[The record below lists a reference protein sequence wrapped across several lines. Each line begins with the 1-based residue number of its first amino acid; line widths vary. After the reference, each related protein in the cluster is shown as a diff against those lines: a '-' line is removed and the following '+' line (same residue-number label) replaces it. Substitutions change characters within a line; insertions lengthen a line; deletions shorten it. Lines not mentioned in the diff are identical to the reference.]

1 MGKIFKIFIF
11 LLIIS
16 TVLLLG
22 ILSTNGIQTGK
33 FNNLISQRINNS
45 NYNVKI
51 KLNDIKFKLD
61 IKELSLFLDT
71 KNPNII
77 YRNTLVP
84 TNNLK
89 VYIDFLSIFKK
100 DTKIKKMI
108 FVLDQIDVKSLNK
121 LSSSFK
127 PSNFKSFI
135 NNKVKAGVIY
145 AEVEFFFNNENSLEN
160 FITKGKVTNFKAEIV
175 KNLNLKNA
183 KFSFFAD
190 KTDLLIKDF
199 NGVTSFFQINEGD
212 LKVKLSPKILL
223 EANFN
228 SNIKYKKKK
237 DKLPFS
243 LEKENFS
250 EYLTEFDASLS
261 NHIKINLDETYK
273 VKDFNYR
280 NNGSII
286 NATFEDKDL
295 IDIKILKEKIN
306 VLSLTNSEINSD
318 FSSKKK
324 YFKISGKYSLNKN
337 NYLPYNLENTF
348 ENQSVNFKINGDFDR
363 DLNLEII
370 NYRKTKDKNAN
381 ISLDLN
387 KKKNVIKINKFNYN
401 EDKNSLFLKNL
412 KIKDNH
418 FSSLEKIKVITY
430 EKGIKN
436 NDFSIFYDK
445 KIKIEG
451 KQYDARN
458 LPKYFNE
465 KSEKNIF
472 SKINKKIEID
482 LSNIIAPLSEK
493 IKDFKLIGKIDRG
506 KFSKI
511 SSKGDFD
518 SNSFLDV
525 KMRNDEINKKKHL
538 EIYSDKTN
546 PFLTEYSF
554 FEGLTGGKLLFTSII
569 FNDETYEANLRIEDF
584 KVKNAPGVVKLLSLA
599 DLGGL
604 ADLAEGE
611 GISFDILEINMKKT
625 KDILKINEI
634 SALGPSI
641 SVLMEGYQTKHVTS
655 LRGTLVPAK
664 TLNKLISKI
673 PVIGD
678 IVIPKE
684 VGEGLFGIS
693 FKLKGPPGNIRTSI
707 NPIRT
712 ITPRFIQKIVD
723 KNKKVK

>member
-1 MGKIFKIFIF
+1 MRKILKILIL

-16 TVLLLG
+16 LGLLLG
-22 ILSTNGIQTGK
+22 ILSTIGIQTGK
-33 FNNLISQRINNS
+33 FNNLISQRINDS
-45 NYNVKI
+45 NYNVKT

-61 IKELSLFLDT
+61 LKELSLFLET
-71 KNPNII
+71 NNPGIV
-77 YRNTLVP
+77 YKTTLIP

-89 VYIDFLSIFKK
+89 VYIDFLSIFKN
-100 DTKIKKMI
+100 DAKIKKMI
-108 FVLDQIDVKSLNK
+108 FVLDQINIESLK
-121 LSSSFK
+121 KISSSFK
-127 PSNFKSFI
+127 PSNFNSFI
-135 NNKVKAGVIY
+135 NNKVKTGVIY
-145 AEVEFFFNNENSLEN
+145 AEVEFFFNKKNSLDN
-160 FITKGKVTNFKAEIV
+160 FITKGKVTNFKTEVI
-175 KNLNLKNA
+175 KNLNLENVN
-183 KFSFFAD
+183 FSFFAD

-199 NGVTSFFQINEGD
+199 SGVSSFFQIEEGD
-212 LKVKLSPKILL
+212 LRVKLSPKISL

-228 SNIKYKKKK
+228 SNIKYMKQK
-237 DKLPFS
+237 DKFPFS
-243 LEKENFS
+243 FVEDNFS
-250 EYLTEFDASLS
+250 EYLTEFDANLS

-280 NNGSII
+280 NNGNII
-286 NATFEDKDL
+286 NATFEDKNL
-295 IDIKILKEKIN
+295 IDTKIFKEKIN
-306 VLSLTNSEINSD
+306 VLSLTNSKINSD

-337 NYLPYNLENTF
+337 NSLVYDLENTF
-348 ENQSVNFKINGDFDR
+348 ENQSSNLKINGYFDR

-370 NYRKTKDKNAN
+370 NYRKTKGKNAD
-381 ISLDLN
+381 ISLNLD
-387 KKKNVIKINKFNYN
+387 KKKNVIKINQFNYK
-401 EDKNSLFLKNL
+401 EGKNILSLKNL
-412 KIKDNH
+412 KIKDNN
-418 FSSLEKIKVITY
+418 FSSFEKIKVVTY
-430 EKGIKN
+430 EKGVKN
-436 NDFSIFYDK
+436 NDFSIFLDK

-451 KQYDARN
+451 NQYDARN
-458 LPKYFNE
+458 LLKYFNE
-465 KSEKNIF
+465 KSEKNMF

-482 LSNIIAPLSEK
+482 LSNIIIPLSEQ
-493 IKDFKLIGKIDRG
+493 IKDFKLIGKIDKG

-511 SSKGDFD
+511 SSKGDFGY
-518 SNSFLDV
+518 NNFLDV
-525 KMRNDEINKKKHL
+525 KMRNDEINEKKYL
-538 EIYSDKTN
+538 EIYSDKTK

-554 FEGLTGGKLLFTSII
+554 FEGLTGGKLLFTSTI
-569 FNDETYEANLRIEDF
+569 FTDETYEANLRIEDF
-584 KVKNAPGVVKLLSLA
+584 KVKNAPGMVKLLSLA

-611 GISFDILEINMKKT
+611 GISFDTLEINMKKT
-625 KDILKINEI
+625 NDILKINEI
-634 SALGPSI
+634 LALGPSI
-641 SVLMEGYQTKHVTS
+641 SVLMEGYQDKQVTS

-693 FKLKGPPGNIRTSI
+693 FKLKGPPGKVKTSI

>member
-1 MGKIFKIFIF
+1 MRKILKILIL

-16 TVLLLG
+16 LGLLLG
-22 ILSTNGIQTGK
+22 ILSTIGIQTGK
-33 FNNLISQRINNS
+33 FNNLISQRINDS
-45 NYNVKI
+45 NYNVKT

-61 IKELSLFLDT
+61 LKELSLFLETNSPDIVYKT
-71 KNPNII
+71 
-77 YRNTLVP
+77 TLIP

-89 VYIDFLSIFKK
+89 VYIDFLSIFKNGA
-100 DTKIKKMI
+100 KIKKMI
-108 FVLDQIDVKSLNK
+108 FVLDKINIESLK
-121 LSSSFK
+121 KISSSFK
-127 PSNFKSFI
+127 PSNFNSFI
-135 NNKVKAGVIY
+135 NNKVKTGVIY
-145 AEVEFFFNNENSLEN
+145 AEVEFFFNKKNSIDN
-160 FITKGKVTNFKAEIV
+160 FITKGKVTNFKTEVI
-175 KNLNLKNA
+175 KNLNLENVN
-183 KFSFFAD
+183 FSFFAD

-199 NGVTSFFQINEGD
+199 NGVSSFFQIEEGD
-212 LKVKLSPKILL
+212 LKVKLSPKISL

-228 SNIKYKKKK
+228 SNIKYMKQK
-237 DKLPFS
+237 DKFPFS
-243 LEKENFS
+243 FVEDNFS
-250 EYLTEFDASLS
+250 EYLTEFDANLS

-280 NNGSII
+280 NNGNII
-286 NATFEDKDL
+286 NATFEDKNL
-295 IDIKILKEKIN
+295 IDTKIFKEKIN
-306 VLSLTNSEINSD
+306 VLSLTNSKMNSD

-337 NYLPYNLENTF
+337 NSLVYDLENTF
-348 ENQSVNFKINGDFDR
+348 ENQSSNLKINGYFDR

-370 NYRKTKDKNAN
+370 NYRKTKGKNAD
-381 ISLDLN
+381 ISLNLD
-387 KKKNVIKINKFNYN
+387 KKKNVIKINQFNYK
-401 EDKNSLFLKNL
+401 EGKNILSLKNL
-412 KIKDNH
+412 KIKDNN
-418 FSSLEKIKVITY
+418 FSSFEKIKVVTY

-436 NDFSIFYDK
+436 NDFSIFLDK

-451 KQYDARN
+451 NQYDARN
-458 LPKYFNE
+458 LLKYFNE
-465 KSEKNIF
+465 KSEKNMF

-482 LSNIIAPLSEK
+482 LSNIIIPLSEQ
-493 IKDFKLIGKIDRG
+493 IKDFKLIGKIDKG

-511 SSKGDFD
+511 SSKGDFGY
-518 SNSFLDV
+518 NNFLDV
-525 KMRNDEINKKKHL
+525 KMRNDEINEKKYL
-538 EIYSDKTN
+538 EIYSDKTK

-554 FEGLTGGKLLFTSII
+554 FEGLTGGKLLFTSTI
-569 FNDETYEANLRIEDF
+569 FTDETYEANLRIEDF
-584 KVKNAPGVVKLLSLA
+584 KVKNAPGMVKLLSLA

-611 GISFDILEINMKKT
+611 GISFDTLEINMKKT
-625 KDILKINEI
+625 NDILKINEI
-634 SALGPSI
+634 LALGPSI
-641 SVLMEGYQTKHVTS
+641 SVLMEGYQDKQVTS

-693 FKLKGPPGNIRTSI
+693 FKLKGPPGKIKTSI

>member
-1 MGKIFKIFIF
+1 MRKTLKIFILF
-11 LLIIS
+11 LFIS
-16 TVLLLG
+16 IFLLLG
-22 ILSTNGIQTGK
+22 ILSTNGIQTEK
-33 FNNLISQRINNS
+33 FNNLIYQRINDS
-45 NYNVKI
+45 NYNVKTR
-51 KLNDIKFKLD
+51 LNDIKFKLD
-61 IKELSLFLDT
+61 IKELSLFLET
-71 KNPNII
+71 KNPVII
-77 YRNTLVP
+77 YRNTLIP
-84 TNNLK
+84 TSNLK
-89 VYIDFLSIFKK
+89 VYIDFLSILKN
-100 DTKIKKMI
+100 DTKIKKII
-108 FVLDQIDVKSLNK
+108 FVLDQINIESLKK
-121 LSSSFK
+121 LSSNFK

-145 AEVEFFFNNENSLEN
+145 AEVEFFFNEKNSIDN
-160 FITKGKVTNFKAEIV
+160 FITKGKVTNFKTEIV
-175 KNLNLKNA
+175 KNLNLENT

-199 NGVTSFFQINEGD
+199 NGVSSFFKINEGD
-212 LKVKLSPKILL
+212 LKVKLSPKISL

-228 SNIKYKKKK
+228 SNIKYRKQRDKFPFSFKK
-237 DKLPFS
+237 D
-243 LEKENFS
+243 NFS
-250 EYLTEFDASLS
+250 EYLTEFDANLS

-280 NNGSII
+280 NNGNIK
-286 NATFEDKDL
+286 NASFEHKNL
-295 IDIKILKEKIN
+295 IDIKIFKEKIN
-306 VLSLTNSEINSD
+306 ILSLINSEINSD

-324 YFKISGKYSLNKN
+324 YIKISGKYSLNKS
-337 NYLPYNLENTF
+337 NYLLYDLENTF
-348 ENQSVNFKINGDFDR
+348 ENQSLNLKINGDFDR
-363 DLNLEII
+363 ALNLEII
-370 NYRKTKDKNAN
+370 NYKKTKDKNAN
-381 ISLDLN
+381 ISLNLD
-387 KKKNVIKINKFNYN
+387 KKKNAIKINEFNYK
-401 EDKNSLFLKNL
+401 EGKNFLSLKNL
-412 KIKDNH
+412 KIKDNN
-418 FSSLEKIKVITY
+418 FSSFQKIKVVTY

-445 KIKIEG
+445 KINIKG
-451 KQYDARN
+451 NQYDASN
-458 LPKYFNE
+458 LLKYFNG
-465 KSEKNIF
+465 KSEKNMF

-482 LSNIIAPLSEK
+482 LSNIIVPLSEK
-493 IKDFKLIGKIDRG
+493 IKDFKLIGEIDRG

-511 SSKGDFD
+511 SSKGNFGN
-518 SNSFLDV
+518 NSFLDL
-525 KMRNDEINKKKHL
+525 KMRNDEVNKKKFL
-538 EIYSDKTN
+538 EIYSDKTK

-569 FNDETYEANLRIEDF
+569 FSDETYEANLKIEEF
-584 KVKNAPGVVKLLSLA
+584 KVKNAPGMVKLLSLA

-611 GISFDILEINMKKT
+611 GISFDILEINMKKN
-625 KDILKINEI
+625 KDLLTINEI
-634 SALGPSI
+634 LALGPSI
-641 SVLMEGYQTKHVTS
+641 SVLMDGYQDKQVTS

-693 FKLKGPPGNIRTSI
+693 FKLKGPPGKIKTSI

>member
-1 MGKIFKIFIF
+1 MRKTLKIFILF
-11 LLIIS
+11 LFIS
-16 TVLLLG
+16 IFILLG
-22 ILSTNGIQTGK
+22 ILSTNGIQTEK
-33 FNNLISQRINNS
+33 FNNLIYQRINDS
-45 NYNVKI
+45 NYNVKTR
-51 KLNDIKFKLD
+51 LNDIKFKLD
-61 IKELSLFLDT
+61 IKELSLFLET
-71 KNPNII
+71 KNPVII
-77 YRNTLVP
+77 YRNTLIP
-84 TNNLK
+84 TSNLK
-89 VYIDFLSIFKK
+89 VYIDFLSILKN
-100 DTKIKKMI
+100 DTKIKKII
-108 FVLDQIDVKSLNK
+108 FVLDQINIESFKK

-145 AEVEFFFNNENSLEN
+145 AEVEFFFNEKNSIDN
-160 FITKGKVTNFKAEIV
+160 FITKGKVTNFKTEIV
-175 KNLNLKNA
+175 KNLNLENT

-199 NGVTSFFQINEGD
+199 NGVSSFFKINEGD
-212 LKVKLSPKILL
+212 LKVKLSPKISL

-228 SNIKYKKKK
+228 SNIKYMKQRDKFPFSFKK
-237 DKLPFS
+237 D
-243 LEKENFS
+243 NFS
-250 EYLTEFDASLS
+250 EYLTEFDANLS

-280 NNGSII
+280 NNGNIK
-286 NATFEDKDL
+286 NASFEHKNL
-295 IDIKILKEKIN
+295 IDIKIFKEKIN
-306 VLSLTNSEINSD
+306 ILSLINSEINSD

-324 YFKISGKYSLNKN
+324 YIKISGKYSLNKS
-337 NYLPYNLENTF
+337 NYLLYDLENTF
-348 ENQSVNFKINGDFDR
+348 ENQSLNLKINGDFDR
-363 DLNLEII
+363 ALNLEII
-370 NYRKTKDKNAN
+370 NYKKTKDKNAN
-381 ISLDLN
+381 ISLNLD
-387 KKKNVIKINKFNYN
+387 KKKNAIKINEFNYK
-401 EDKNSLFLKNL
+401 EGKNFLSLKNL
-412 KIKDNH
+412 KIKDNN
-418 FSSLEKIKVITY
+418 FSSFQKIKVVTY

-445 KIKIEG
+445 KINIKG
-451 KQYDARN
+451 NQYDASN
-458 LPKYFNE
+458 LLKYFNG
-465 KSEKNIF
+465 KSEKNMF

-482 LSNIIAPLSEK
+482 LSNIIVPLSEK
-493 IKDFKLIGKIDRG
+493 IKDFKLIGEIDRG

-511 SSKGDFD
+511 SSKGNFGN
-518 SNSFLDV
+518 NSFLDL
-525 KMRNDEINKKKHL
+525 KMRNDEVNKKKFL
-538 EIYSDKTN
+538 EIYSDKTK

-569 FNDETYEANLRIEDF
+569 FSDETYEANLKIEEF
-584 KVKNAPGVVKLLSLA
+584 KVKNAPGMVKLLSLA

-611 GISFDILEINMKKT
+611 GISFDILEINMKKN
-625 KDILKINEI
+625 KDLLTINEI
-634 SALGPSI
+634 LALGPSI
-641 SVLMEGYQTKHVTS
+641 SVLMDGYQDKQVTS

-693 FKLKGPPGNIRTSI
+693 FKLKGPPGKIKTSI

>member
-1 MGKIFKIFIF
+1 MRKILKIFIL

-16 TVLLLG
+16 LGLLLG
-22 ILSTNGIQTGK
+22 ILSTIGIQTGK
-33 FNNLISQRINNS
+33 FNNLISQRINDS
-45 NYNVKI
+45 NYNVKT

-61 IKELSLFLDT
+61 LKELSLFLETNSPDIVYKT
-71 KNPNII
+71 
-77 YRNTLVP
+77 TLIP

-89 VYIDFLSIFKK
+89 VYIDFLSIFKNGA
-100 DTKIKKMI
+100 KIKKMI
-108 FVLDQIDVKSLNK
+108 FVLDKINIESLK
-121 LSSSFK
+121 KISSSFK
-127 PSNFKSFI
+127 PSNFNSFI
-135 NNKVKAGVIY
+135 NNKVKTGVIY
-145 AEVEFFFNNENSLEN
+145 AEVEFFFNKKNSIDN
-160 FITKGKVTNFKAEIV
+160 FITKGKVTNFKTEVI
-175 KNLNLKNA
+175 KNLNLENVN
-183 KFSFFAD
+183 FSFFAD

-199 NGVTSFFQINEGD
+199 NGVSSFFQIEEGD
-212 LKVKLSPKILL
+212 LKVKLSPKISL

-228 SNIKYKKKK
+228 SNIKYMKQK
-237 DKLPFS
+237 DKFPFS
-243 LEKENFS
+243 FVEDNFS
-250 EYLTEFDASLS
+250 EYLTEFDANLS

-280 NNGSII
+280 NNGNII
-286 NATFEDKDL
+286 NATFEDKNL
-295 IDIKILKEKIN
+295 IDTKIFKEKIN
-306 VLSLTNSEINSD
+306 VLSLTNSKMNSD

-337 NYLPYNLENTF
+337 NSLVYDLENTF
-348 ENQSVNFKINGDFDR
+348 ENQSSNLKINGYFDR

-370 NYRKTKDKNAN
+370 NYRKTKGKNAD
-381 ISLDLN
+381 ISLNLD
-387 KKKNVIKINKFNYN
+387 KKKNVIKINQFNYK
-401 EDKNSLFLKNL
+401 EGKNILSLKNL
-412 KIKDNH
+412 KIKDNN
-418 FSSLEKIKVITY
+418 FSSFEKIKVVTY

-436 NDFSIFYDK
+436 NDFSIFLDK

-451 KQYDARN
+451 NQYDARN
-458 LPKYFNE
+458 LLKYFNE
-465 KSEKNIF
+465 KSEKNMF

-482 LSNIIAPLSEK
+482 LSNIIIPLSEQ
-493 IKDFKLIGKIDRG
+493 IKDFKLIGKIDKG

-511 SSKGDFD
+511 SSKGDFGY
-518 SNSFLDV
+518 NNFLDV
-525 KMRNDEINKKKHL
+525 KMRNDEINEKKYL
-538 EIYSDKTN
+538 EIYSDKTK

-554 FEGLTGGKLLFTSII
+554 FEGLTGGKLLFTSTI
-569 FNDETYEANLRIEDF
+569 FTDETYEANLRIEDF
-584 KVKNAPGVVKLLSLA
+584 KVKNAPGMVKLLSLA

-611 GISFDILEINMKKT
+611 GISFDTLEINMKKT
-625 KDILKINEI
+625 NDILKINEI
-634 SALGPSI
+634 LALGPSI
-641 SVLMEGYQTKHVTS
+641 SVLMEGYQDKQVTS

-693 FKLKGPPGNIRTSI
+693 FKLKGPPGKIKTSI

>member
-1 MGKIFKIFIF
+1 MGKILKIFMF
-11 LLIIS
+11 LLIMSII
-16 TVLLLG
+16 LLLG

-33 FNNLISQRINNS
+33 FNNLISQRINDS
-45 NYNVKI
+45 NYNVKT

-61 IKELSLFLDT
+61 IKEFSLFLET
-71 KNPNII
+71 KKPNIV
-77 YRNTLVP
+77 YRNTLIP

-89 VYIDFLSIFKK
+89 VYIDFLSIFKN
-100 DTKIKKMI
+100 DTKIKRMI
-108 FVLDQIDVKSLNK
+108 FVLDKIDIKSLK
-121 LSSSFK
+121 RLSSSFK
-127 PSNFKSFI
+127 PSNLKSFI
-135 NNKVKAGVIY
+135 NNKAKAGVIY
-145 AEVEFFFNNENSLEN
+145 AEVEFFFSKKNTIDN
-160 FITKGKVTNFKAEIV
+160 FITKGKVTNFKTEIV
-175 KNLNLKNA
+175 KNLNLENA

-199 NGVTSFFQINEGD
+199 NGDSSFFQIKEGD
-212 LKVKLSPKILL
+212 LKLKLSPKIFL
-223 EANFN
+223 EANFE
-228 SNIKYKKKK
+228 SKIKYNKKKNK
-237 DKLPFS
+237 IPFS
-243 LEKENFS
+243 LEKDNLS
-250 EYLTEFDASLS
+250 KYLTEFDANLS
-261 NHIKINLDETYK
+261 NHIKINLDKTYK
-273 VKDFNYR
+273 VKTFNYR
-280 NNGSII
+280 NNGNIT
-286 NATFEDKDL
+286 NATFEDKNL
-295 IDIKILKEKIN
+295 IDIKILKEKVN

-324 YFKISGKYSLNKN
+324 YIKISGKYSLNKN
-337 NYLPYNLENTF
+337 NYLPYDLENTF
-348 ENQSVNFKINGDFDR
+348 KNQSVNFKINGDFDS

-370 NYRKTKDKNAN
+370 NYVKTKNKNAN
-381 ISLDLN
+381 ISLELN

-401 EDKNSLFLKNL
+401 EDKNSLSLKNL
-412 KIKDNH
+412 TMKDNH
-418 FSSLEKIKVITY
+418 FSSLEKIKVVTY

-436 NDFSIFYDK
+436 NDFSIFYDE
-445 KIKIEG
+445 KIIITGE
-451 KQYDARN
+451 QYDARN

-465 KSEKNIF
+465 KSKNNMF

-518 SNSFLDV
+518 TNSFLDV
-525 KMRNDEINKKKHL
+525 KMRNDEINKKKYL
-538 EIYSDKTN
+538 EIYSDKTK

-569 FNDETYEANLRIEDF
+569 FNDEKYEANLRIEDF
-584 KVKNAPGVVKLLSLA
+584 KVKNAPGMVKLLSLA

-625 KDILKINEI
+625 KDVLKINEI
-634 SALGPSI
+634 LALGPSI
-641 SVLMEGYQTKHVTS
+641 SVLMDGYQDKRVTS

-693 FKLKGPPGNIRTSI
+693 FKLKGPPGNIKTSI